1 MPHGWQQDSSH
12 CFGQCEEPLVSN
24 REYRILLIIY
34 FFLALLKH
42 FPSVICRV
50 TYYILRLGNL

>member
-24 REYRILLIIY
+24 REYRILLII
-34 FFLALLKH
+34 FFFSIIKAFSICNMQSYLL
-42 FPSVICRV
+42 
-50 TYYILRLGNL
+50 YIEVR